1 MPSYCQKMKR
11 TKKQKGQVKHHGLFK
26 DKFLDKLTRMTTL
39 TPPSRSGG
47 HLVADALIT
56 HGVDTAFGVPGES
69 YLGVLDGLYSH
80 RNDFRFVICR
90 QEGGAAFM
98 AEAYAKLTGKPGVC
112 LVTRGPGATNAA
124 IGVHTAHQDS
134 SPMIL
139 LVGQVGN
146 DFVERE
152 AFQELDYRRM
162 FGPMAKWVAQI
173 DDAARVPEYMAH
185 AFQVATSGRPG
196 PVVLA
201 LPEDMLSAV
210 ARVADAKPY
219 RAVQSHP
226 GPADMARMGE
236 LLAGA
241 ERPFVIAGGFGWTRD
256 AARQLREF
264 AEANQLPVGCAFR
277 FQDCMDNGHPNYAG
291 DVGIGI
297 NPKLAARVKNADVVL
312 CIGARLGEMTTSGY
326 TLFDVPVPKQK
337 LIHVH
342 GDPAELGRVYQAEVM
357 IASGVAE
364 FCAGLGS
371 LSRSTGEGG
380 RAETLATIH
389 SELAA
394 WQSEPPLYA
403 KRAEPAKLN
412 LWQVVQTLKR
422 LAPADA
428 VITNG
433 AGNFATWAHRFWPYA
448 GIETSDKSQLAPT
461 SGAMGYGVPAAVMAS
476 IVAPARTTINFAGD
490 GDFLMTSQELA
501 TAVQYGGAPIC
512 IVFNNGM
519 YGTIRMHQEKNHPS
533 RVYGTQLINP
543 DFAKYAESFGGKG
556 FTVTSNAEFDVAFA
570 AALVHTRTAKKPA
583 VIELKVDPQD
593 LTPGATLDA
602 ITAAAV
608 QAAAR

>member
-1 MPSYCQKMKR
+1 MNSAN
-11 TKKQKGQVKHHGLFK
+11 
-26 DKFLDKLTRMTTL
+26 
-39 TPPSRSGG
+39 PPSRSGG

-98 AEAYAKLTGKPGVC
+98 AESYAKLTGKPGVC

-210 ARVADAKPY
+210 ASVADAKPY

-226 GPADMARMGE
+226 GAVDMARAAE

-241 ERPFVIAGGFGWTRD
+241 ERPFVIVGGFGWTRD

-264 AEANQLPVGCAFR
+264 AEAHQLPVGCAFR
-277 FQDCMDNGHPNYAG
+277 FQDCMDNGHLNYAG

-357 IASGVAE
+357 IAAGVAE
-364 FCAGLGS
+364 FCAGLSS
-371 LSRSTGEGG
+371 LTRSTGEGRGKGG
-380 RAETLATIH
+380 RSETLVTIH
-389 SELAA
+389 NELAA

-403 KRAEPAKLN
+403 KRSKPAKLN

-422 LAPADA
+422 LAPVDA
-428 VITNG
+428 IITNG

-448 GIETSDKSQLAPT
+448 GIETADKSQLAPT

-476 IVAPARTTINFAGD
+476 IVAPERTVINFAGD

-533 RVYGTQLINP
+533 RVYGTQLMNP

-556 FTVTSNAEFDVAFA
+556 FTVASNAEFDVAFA
-570 AALVHTRTAKKPA
+570 AALAHTRSAKKPA

-608 QAAAR
+608 HAGTGV

>member
-1 MPSYCQKMKR
+1 M
-11 TKKQKGQVKHHGLFK
+11 V
-26 DKFLDKLTRMTTL
+26 KLTRMTL
-39 TPPSRSGG
+39 STPPSRSGG

-98 AEAYAKLTGKPGVC
+98 AESFAKLTGKPGVC

-201 LPEDMLSAV
+201 LPEDMLSAM
-210 ARVADAKPY
+210 ASVADAKPY
-219 RAVQSHP
+219 RSVQAHP
-226 GPADMARMGE
+226 GAADMARVAE

-241 ERPFVIAGGFGWTRD
+241 ERPFVIAGGFGWTSD
-256 AARQLREF
+256 AARQLRKF
-264 AEANQLPVGCAFR
+264 AEANKLPVGCAFR
-277 FQDCMDNGHPNYAG
+277 FQDCIDNRHPNYAG

-297 NPKLAARVKNADVVL
+297 NPKLAARIKNADVVL

-326 TLFDVPVPKQK
+326 TLFEVPVPKQT

-342 GDPAELGRVYQAEVM
+342 GDPTELGRVYQAEVM
-357 IASGVAE
+357 IAAGVAE
-364 FCAGLGS
+364 FCAGLSS
-371 LSRSTGEGG
+371 LSCSTGAGRGEGA
-380 RAETLATIH
+380 RSETLTTIH
-389 SELAA
+389 SELAT

-403 KRAEPAKLN
+403 KRTEPAKLN

-422 LAPADA
+422 LASTDA
-428 VITNG
+428 IITNG

-448 GIETSDKSQLAPT
+448 GIETCNKSQLAPT

-476 IVAPARTTINFAGD
+476 IVCPERTVINFAGD

-533 RVYGTQLINP
+533 RVYGTQLMNP

-556 FTVTSNAEFDVAFA
+556 FAVTTNAEFDVAFA
-570 AALVHTRTAKKPA
+570 AALTHTRSAKKPV

-608 QAAAR
+608 PAGAR

>member
-1 MPSYCQKMKR
+1 
-11 TKKQKGQVKHHGLFK
+11 
-26 DKFLDKLTRMTTL
+26 MTTSNP
-39 TPPSRSGG
+39 TPRSGG

-98 AEAYAKLTGKPGVC
+98 AESYAKLTGKPGVC

-134 SPMIL
+134 SPLIL

-162 FGPMAKWVAQI
+162 FGPMTKWVAQI
-173 DDAARVPEYMAH
+173 DHAARVPEYMAH

-201 LPEDMLSAV
+201 LPEDMLSAM
-210 ARVADAKPY
+210 ATVADAKPY
-219 RAVQSHP
+219 RPVQAHP
-226 GPADMARMGE
+226 GAADMTRVAE

-264 AEANQLPVGCAFR
+264 AEANHLPVGCAFR
-277 FQDCMDNGHPNYAG
+277 FQDCFDNSHPNYAG

-297 NPKLAARVKNADVVL
+297 NPKLAARIKNADVVL

-342 GDPAELGRVYQAEVM
+342 ADPTELGRVYQAEMM

-364 FCAGLGS
+364 FCSLLPSPRGRGAG
-371 LSRSTGEGG
+371 GEGAAYRGDIADPSPSPQTSPLGGGG
-380 RAETLATIH
+380 RTNALQTAQAD
-389 SELAA
+389 LAA
-394 WQSEPPLYA
+394 WRAEPPLYA
-403 KRAEPAKLN
+403 KRAEPTKLN

-422 LAPADA
+422 LAPTDA
-428 VITNG
+428 IITNG

-448 GIETSDKSQLAPT
+448 GIETAYKSQLAPT

-476 IVAPARTTINFAGD
+476 IVAPERTVINFAGD

-501 TAVQYGGAPIC
+501 TAVQHGGAPIC

-533 RVYGTQLINP
+533 RVYGTQLMNP
-543 DFAKYAESFGGKG
+543 DFAKYGESFGGKG
-556 FTVTSNAEFDVAFA
+556 FTVATNAEFEAAFA
-570 AALVHTRTAKKPA
+570 AALIHTRTAKKPV

-593 LTPGATLDA
+593 LTPSATLDA

-608 QAAAR
+608 GAGAH

>member
-1 MPSYCQKMKR
+1 M
-11 TKKQKGQVKHHGLFK
+11 
-26 DKFLDKLTRMTTL
+26 DKLTRMTTL

-47 HLVADALIT
+47 HLVEDALIT

-98 AEAYAKLTGKPGVC
+98 AESYAKLTGKPGVC

-185 AFQVATSGRPG
+185 AFQIATSGRPG

-201 LPEDMLSAV
+201 LPEDMLSAMASV
-210 ARVADAKPY
+210 SDAKPY
-219 RAVQSHP
+219 RPVQAHP
-226 GPADMARMGE
+226 GAADMARVAE

-241 ERPFVIAGGFGWTRD
+241 EQPFVIAGGFGWTRD

-264 AEANQLPVGCAFR
+264 AEANHLPVGCAFR
-277 FQDCMDNGHPNYAG
+277 FQDCIDNSHPNYAG

-297 NPKLAARVKNADVVL
+297 NPKLAARIKDADVVL

-357 IASGVAE
+357 IAAGVAE
-364 FCAGLGS
+364 FCEMLPTLSGGVGS
-371 LSRSTGEGG
+371 NPLYRSTGEGRG
-380 RAETLATIH
+380 EGARSETLASIQ
-389 SELAA
+389 SELTT

-403 KRAEPAKLN
+403 KRPEPAKLN

-422 LAPADA
+422 LASADSI
-428 VITNG
+428 ITNG

-448 GIETSDKSQLAPT
+448 GIETADKSQLAPT

-476 IVAPARTTINFAGD
+476 IVAPERTVINFAGD

-533 RVYGTQLINP
+533 RVYGTQLVNP

-556 FTVTSNAEFDVAFA
+556 FTVTTNAEFDIAFA
-570 AALVHTRTAKKPA
+570 AALAHTRTAKKPA

-593 LTPGATLDA
+593 LTPSATLDA

-608 QAAAR
+608 QAGAH

>member
-1 MPSYCQKMKR
+1 
-11 TKKQKGQVKHHGLFK
+11 
-26 DKFLDKLTRMTTL
+26 MTTSP
-39 TPPSRSGG
+39 PPSRSGG

-98 AEAYAKLTGKPGVC
+98 AESYAKLTGKPGVC

-210 ARVADAKPY
+210 ASVADAKPY

-226 GPADMARMGE
+226 GAVDMARAAE

-241 ERPFVIAGGFGWTRD
+241 ERPFVIVGGFGWTRD

-264 AEANQLPVGCAFR
+264 AEAHQLPVGCAFR
-277 FQDCMDNGHPNYAG
+277 FQDCMDNGHLNYAG

-357 IASGVAE
+357 IAAGVAE
-364 FCAGLGS
+364 FCAGLSS
-371 LSRSTGEGG
+371 LTRSTGEDRGKGG
-380 RAETLATIH
+380 RSETLVTIH
-389 SELAA
+389 NELAA

-403 KRAEPAKLN
+403 KRSKPAKLN

-422 LAPADA
+422 LAPVDA
-428 VITNG
+428 IITNG

-448 GIETSDKSQLAPT
+448 GIETADKSQLAPT

-476 IVAPARTTINFAGD
+476 IVAPERTVINFAGD

-533 RVYGTQLINP
+533 RVYGTQLMNP

-556 FTVTSNAEFDVAFA
+556 FTVASNAEFDVAFA
-570 AALVHTRTAKKPA
+570 AALAHTRSAKKPA

-608 QAAAR
+608 HAGTGV

>member
-1 MPSYCQKMKR
+1 MNSTNPIPVSIS
-11 TKKQKGQVKHHGLFK
+11 
-26 DKFLDKLTRMTTL
+26 
-39 TPPSRSGG
+39 PPSLPARSGG
-47 HLVADALIT
+47 HLIADALIT

-69 YLGVLDGLYSH
+69 YLAVLDGLYQH

-98 AEAYAKLTGKPGVC
+98 AESYAKLTGKPGVC

-185 AFQVATSGRPG
+185 AFQTATSGRPG

-201 LPEDMLSAV
+201 LPEDMLSASAV
-210 ARVADAKPY
+210 VNEARRY
-219 RAVQSHP
+219 RPVQAHP
-226 GPADMARMGE
+226 SAAQMTEVRA
-236 LLAGA
+236 LLASA
-241 ERPFVIAGGFGWTRD
+241 KRPFVIVGGFGWTRD
-256 AARQLREF
+256 AARQFREF
-264 AEANQLPVGCAFR
+264 IEANQLPVGCAFR
-277 FQDCMDNGHPNYAG
+277 FQDCLDNSHPNYAG

-297 NPKLAARVKNADVVL
+297 NPKLAARIANADVVL

-342 GDPAELGRVYQAEVM
+342 ADPTELGRVYQAELM

-364 FCAGLGS
+364 FCAALALLLRTGDRGRSADESGS
-371 LSRSTGEGG
+371 LLGIQT
-380 RAETLATIH
+380 
-389 SELAA
+389 ELAA
-394 WQSEPPLYA
+394 WRSEPPLYA
-403 KRAEPAKLN
+403 KRATPAKLN
-412 LWQVVQTLKR
+412 LWRVVQTLKR

-428 VITNG
+428 IVTNG
-433 AGNFATWAHRFWPYA
+433 AGNFASWAHRFWPYA
-448 GIETSDKSQLAPT
+448 GVETCGKSQLAPT

-476 IVAPARTTINFAGD
+476 IVSPNRTVINFAGD
-490 GDFLMTSQELA
+490 GDFLMTAQELA
-501 TAVQYGGAPIC
+501 TAVQYGGSPIC

-519 YGTIRMHQEKNHPS
+519 YGTIRMHQEKHFPA
-533 RVYGTQLINP
+533 RVYGTQLANP
-543 DFAKYAESFGGKG
+543 DFAKYGEAFGGAG
-556 FTVTSNAEFDVAFA
+556 FTVTTNAEFDAAFV
-570 AALVHTRTAKKPA
+570 AALVHTRTQKKPV
-583 VIELKVDPQD
+583 VIELTVDPQD
-593 LTPGATLDA
+593 LTPGATMDA
-602 ITAAAV
+602 ITAAA
-608 QAAAR
+608 QAVK

>member
-1 MPSYCQKMKR
+1 
-11 TKKQKGQVKHHGLFK
+11 
-26 DKFLDKLTRMTTL
+26 MTTS

-98 AEAYAKLTGKPGVC
+98 AESYAKLTGKPGVC

-210 ARVADAKPY
+210 ASVADAKPY

-226 GPADMARMGE
+226 GAVDMARAAE

-241 ERPFVIAGGFGWTRD
+241 ERPFVIVGGFGWTRD

-264 AEANQLPVGCAFR
+264 AEAHQLPVGCAFR
-277 FQDCMDNGHPNYAG
+277 FQDCMDNGHLNYAG

-357 IASGVAE
+357 IAAGVAE
-364 FCAGLGS
+364 FCAGLSS
-371 LSRSTGEGG
+371 LTRSTGEGRGKGG
-380 RAETLATIH
+380 RSETLVTIH
-389 SELAA
+389 NELAA

-403 KRAEPAKLN
+403 KRSKPAKLN

-422 LAPADA
+422 LAPVDA
-428 VITNG
+428 IITNG

-448 GIETSDKSQLAPT
+448 GIETADKSQLAPT

-476 IVAPARTTINFAGD
+476 IVAPERTVINFAGD

-533 RVYGTQLINP
+533 RVYGTQLMNP

-556 FTVTSNAEFDVAFA
+556 FTVASNAEFDVAFA
-570 AALVHTRTAKKPA
+570 AALAHTRSAKKPA

-608 QAAAR
+608 HAGTGV